1 MRAESFGY
9 KTMVEVLVAGV
20 RPSTVDRD
28 KRRAQCALVVA
39 AALLA
44 SVILGCAASPSPPR
58 KAERPRYLA
67 LVGATVYPD
76 PDQPPIPSAVVL
88 IDGSRI
94 ADVGQ
99 HEKVRVPAG
108 ARRIDMRNLTILP
121 GFWNSHVHFTE
132 PKWTG
137 IDTMPSSRVSELLQQ
152 MFTRFGFVRVFDVAS
167 FDRTLVLRRR
177 IQREDVL
184 GPDILTTLMPFV
196 PPNGTPRYVAPL
208 KLPELIDA
216 GSARDSVRARV
227 AQGADGI
234 KIFTVPITRSEPF
247 PVMPLDVVKAVA
259 EEAHRARRPV
269 FAHPTNLAGVEVAVA
284 GGVDILAHSA
294 PLAGSLP
301 DSLLRDMQ
309 RRRVALIPTLTLWED
324 DYSGD
329 TIGMR
334 RFVRAGQDELRA
346 YARRGGRILFGT
358 DVGYLA
364 RHDPTRE
371 YQLMADAG
379 LSWREILTS
388 LTRAPADQFGWAGRA
403 GRVAPGFDADI
414 VAVDGDPAQDIRALG
429 RVRLT
434 MKRGRVLFHSA
445 AGTQR

>member
-1 MRAESFGY
+1 
-9 KTMVEVLVAGV
+9 
-20 RPSTVDRD
+20 
-28 KRRAQCALVVA
+28 
-39 AALLA
+39 
-44 SVILGCAASPSPPR
+44 
-58 KAERPRYLA
+58 
-67 LVGATVYPD
+67 
-76 PDQPPIPSAVVL
+76 VVL
-88 IDGSRI
+88 IDGSRV
-94 ADVGQ
+94 ADVGE
-99 HEKVRVPAG
+99 HEKVRIPAG
-108 ARRIDMRNLTILP
+108 ARRIDVRHLTILS

-132 PKWTG
+132 PKWAG
-137 IDTMPSSRVSELLQQ
+137 IDTVPSSRVSELLQQ
-152 MFTRFGFVRVFDVAS
+152 MLTRFGFVHVFDVAS
-167 FDRTLVLRRR
+167 FEQTLVLRRR
-177 IQREDVL
+177 IQDGDVL

-196 PPNGTPRYVAPL
+196 PPNGTPRYAAPL

-216 GSARDSVRARV
+216 ASARDSVRARI

-247 PVMPLDVVKAVA
+247 PVMSLPVVKAVT

-294 PLAGSLP
+294 PLAESLP

-324 DYSGD
+324 DYGGD

-334 RFVRAGQDELRA
+334 RFVRAGQDEVRA
-346 YARRGGRILFGT
+346 YARWGGRILFGT

-364 RHDPTRE
+364 RYDPTRE
-371 YQLMADAG
+371 YELMADAG

-388 LTRAPADQFGWAGRA
+388 LTTAPAELFGWGGRT
-403 GRVAPGFDADI
+403 GRVATGFDADI

-434 MKRGRVLFHSA
+434 MKRGRILFHLPLRPNGVLGDSL
-445 AGTQR
+445 